1 LGPLPA
7 AFAYPQAA
15 VDFTAKQ
22 CAPSSTLTVTLTFT
36 SPVPANA
43 QLMKYDATA
52 TPKWQ
57 PFTPTISGNQV
68 SYTIVDGGLR
78 DDDKTVNGEFVDPVI
93 LAVPAP
99 PSAQSIPTLDRWGL
113 LLLSLMAGAA
123 GFMGMARRQR
133 TGR

>member
-1 LGPLPA
+1 
-7 AFAYPQAA
+7 
-15 VDFTAKQ
+15 
-22 CAPSSTLTVTLTFT
+22 
-36 SPVPANA
+36 
-43 QLMKYDATA
+43 MKYDATA

-68 SYTIVDGGLR
+68 TYTIIDGGLH
-78 DDDKTVNGEFVDPVI
+78 DDDKAANGEFVDPVI

-113 LLLSLMAGAA
+113 LLLSLMAGLA

-133 TGR
+133 SGR